1 MPVVQRLCSSL
12 ALELEALDRVAREDL
27 ADLEQAI
34 RQFAAEEAGDGWGW
48 QGMAVCPQE
57 LQFWEIL
64 IDFGKLEVG

>member
-1 MPVVQRLCSSL
+1 
-12 ALELEALDRVAREDL
+12 LDRVAREDL